1 MGGKFTKED
10 VIAKGKELS
19 RWGKWGPDDEYGAT
33 NFIEP
38 EDIVAAASLVRKG
51 KVFALGL
58 ALDSDGPQRGLFG
71 QRWNPIHTMLATGT
85 DALAGN
91 QDQLPNNLRYADDAI
106 NLPTQTAT
114 QWDALAHVFLE
125 DKMWNG
131 YDASWWIASV
141 HINAASRSF
150 ATVW

>member
-58 ALDSDGPQRGLFG
+58 ALDSDGLQRGLFG
-71 QRWNPIHTMLATGT
+71 QR
-85 DALAGN
+85 
-91 QDQLPNNLRYADDAI
+91 
-106 NLPTQTAT
+106 
-114 QWDALAHVFLE
+114 
-125 DKMWNG
+125 
-131 YDASWWIASV
+131 
-141 HINAASRSF
+141 
-150 ATVW
+150 